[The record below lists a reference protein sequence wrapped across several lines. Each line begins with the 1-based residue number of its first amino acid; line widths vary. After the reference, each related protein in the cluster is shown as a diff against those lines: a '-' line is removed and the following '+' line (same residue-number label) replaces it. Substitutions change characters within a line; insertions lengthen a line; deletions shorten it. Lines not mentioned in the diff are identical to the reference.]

1 MAEGKWRRPVWM
13 WAWRWAVPKIVD
25 ESVSHRGRKEDPS
38 RGAAF
43 AAAGIRDIQSH
54 PFPDEA
60 LAWIDR
66 FCVRGRGMRRP
77 GPWPKQ
83 WQAFAGNHGQSGVRA
98 GRTGLTRRTTD
109 VVESMR
115 YDLKS
120 P

>member
-1 MAEGKWRRPVWM
+1 M
-13 WAWRWAVPKIVD
+13 PKIVD
-25 ESVSHRGRKEDPS
+25 EADSHLGRKEDPS

-43 AAAGIRDIQSH
+43 AAAGIREILSH
-54 PFPDEA
+54 TVPDEA

-83 WQAFAGNHGQSGVRA
+83 WRTFAGVRGQSGVRA
-98 GRTGLTRRTTD
+98 GRTRMTRRTTD
-109 VVESMR
+109 VVESMW